1 MSDDSRDALSLRRQ
15 TILYAALSFLA
26 FWFLVPFAWMLITS
40 VKTPD
45 EVFSRLLPSVLRL
58 ANFVEI
64 FNQPTLPFGRYF
76 LNSTIITVFGTGASL
91 FASSIVA
98 YAFAR
103 LNFFGRDV
111 LFVAVLSTMMLPAAV
126 TMIPTFVLFQ
136 KLGWVDTFLPF
147 LVPACTG
154 NAFQIFFL
162 RQFFKTLPLDL
173 IDAARIDG
181 CSNLRICLSIA
192 MPLAKPT
199 LATLAILSFLGL
211 WNDFMGPLIY
221 LHSNEKRTLALG
233 LNAFAGMYGTQW
245 HLLMAASVVA
255 TVPILVVFF
264 MGQRYFERG
273 LVMTGMKG

>member
-1 MSDDSRDALSLRRQ
+1 MSGDSQDALSLRRQ
-15 TILYAALSFLA
+15 IILYATLSLLA
-26 FWFLVPFAWMLITS
+26 FWFLVPFVWMLITS

-58 ANFVEI
+58 TNFVEI

-76 LNSTIITVFGTGASL
+76 LNSAIIAVLGTGASL

-103 LNFFGRDV
+103 LNFFGRDA

-147 LVPACTG
+147 LAPACTG

-162 RQFFKTLPLDL
+162 RQFFKTLPIDL
-173 IDAARIDG
+173 LDAARIDG

-245 HLLMAASVVA
+245 HLLMAASLVA

>member
-1 MSDDSRDALSLRRQ
+1 MPRCPFWRFGFWCFCLDAHYLGQ
-15 TILYAALSFLA
+15 DA
-26 FWFLVPFAWMLITS
+26 
-40 VKTPD
+40 D

-154 NAFQIFFL
+154 NASRYSFCASFL
-162 RQFFKTLPLDL
+162 RP
-173 IDAARIDG
+173 
-181 CSNLRICLSIA
+181 C
-192 MPLAKPT
+192 P
-199 LATLAILSFLGL
+199 
-211 WNDFMGPLIY
+211 
-221 LHSNEKRTLALG
+221 
-233 LNAFAGMYGTQW
+233 
-245 HLLMAASVVA
+245 
-255 TVPILVVFF
+255 
-264 MGQRYFERG
+264 
-273 LVMTGMKG
+273 